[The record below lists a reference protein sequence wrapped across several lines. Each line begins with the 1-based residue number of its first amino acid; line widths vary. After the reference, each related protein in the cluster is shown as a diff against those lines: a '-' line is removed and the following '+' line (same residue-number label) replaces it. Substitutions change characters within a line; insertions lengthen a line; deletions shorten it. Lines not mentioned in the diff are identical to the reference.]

1 MVLSDCHQSVYTHN
15 HYLYSRLA
23 VVTYVVTASWG
34 PDDFYYLNRYLARLF
49 LHADRRTDEIRS
61 LDLSRMT
68 RETKVLIYIILL
80 FQKKGSFLEFE
91 NLSDLK
97 DTQPLETKLN
107 LVNEP
112 KGVHELYA
120 KFNVGW

>member
-1 MVLSDCHQSVYTHN
+1 MKELYNVPYYEDQSN
-15 HYLYSRLA
+15 
-23 VVTYVVTASWG
+23 WG

-49 LHADRRTDEIRS
+49 LHADRRTDEIKS

-80 FQKKGSFLEFE
+80 FQKKDSFFEFE

-97 DTQPLETKLN
+97 DTQPLETRLD
-107 LVNEP
+107 LVNKP
-112 KGVHELYA
+112 KGVHELYTQ
-120 KFNVGW
+120 FNVGW